1 MPETSPQA
9 ELSGQSTVSVTADD
23 KSKTAVAWLSL
34 GVAILALC
42 LKYAA
47 WACTGSVALKSDAL
61 ETVINVVAAIG
72 GLWAIRLAERPA
84 DDNHTYGH
92 YKAEYLSAIIESA
105 MVLVTAFAIGKAS
118 VDGFLHPAT
127 VASPWAGIV
136 LNGVATILNLAWGV
150 TLLRIGRSK
159 RSPALVAGGQ
169 HVLSD
174 VWTGFGLIT
183 GLALIPF
190 TGWRWLDPALAALVA
205 VNVLRVGWEML
216 RQSVAGLMDEA
227 PDPETLQKLREV
239 IADNATGAIEAHD
252 IRTREVGAVTF
263 IEFHL
268 VVPGTMTVA
277 VVHEICD
284 RIEAG
289 LRRVIGRALINIHVE
304 PEYKAKNTGII
315 LNPVFPASQR
325 HSAESNVL

>member
-1 MPETSPQA
+1 MADTVAPP
-9 ELSGQSTVSVTADD
+9 ELSGLPPAPGGSNG
-23 KSKTAVAWLSL
+23 KTTVAWVSL
-34 GVAILALC
+34 GIAIIALG

-47 WACTGSVALKSDAL
+47 WACTGSIALKSDAL
-61 ETVINVVAAIG
+61 ETIINVVAAIG
-72 GLWAIRLAERPA
+72 GLWAIKLAERPA

-118 VDGFLHPAT
+118 IDGFLHPVSVDA
-127 VASPWAGIV
+127 PWPGLA
-136 LNGVATILNLAWGV
+136 LNGTATILNLIWGY
-150 TLLRIGRSK
+150 TLLRIGRAK

-174 VWTGFGLIT
+174 VWTGFGLIA

-190 TGWRWLDPALAALVA
+190 TGWHWLDPTLAALVA

-239 IADNATGAIEAHD
+239 IAENATGALEAHD

-268 VVPGTMTVA
+268 VVPGSMTVA

-304 PEYKAKNTGII
+304 PEYKAKNTGIV
-315 LNPVFPASQR
+315 LRSGLPKHQ
-325 HSAESNVL
+325 HS

>member
-1 MPETSPQA
+1 MPDTAAPP
-9 ELSGQSTVSVTADD
+9 ELSGHPAAREDGIG
-23 KSKTAVAWLSL
+23 KTAVAWLSL
-34 GVAILALC
+34 GVAVIALG

-61 ETVINVVAAIG
+61 ETVINVVAAVA
-72 GLWAIRLAERPA
+72 GLLAIKLAERPA

-118 VDGFLHPAT
+118 VDGFLHPVHVDA
-127 VASPWAGIV
+127 PWSGIF
-136 LNGVATILNLAWGV
+136 LNGTATILNLVWGY
-150 TLLRIGRSK
+150 TLLRIGRAR

-174 VWTGFGLIT
+174 VWTGFALIA

-190 TGWRWLDPALAALVA
+190 TGWHWLDPTLAALVA

-227 PDPETLQKLREV
+227 PDPETLQKMREV
-239 IADNATGAIEAHD
+239 IARNAVGALEAHD
-252 IRTREVGAVTF
+252 IRIREVGAVTF

-268 VVPGTMTVA
+268 VVPGSMTVA

-284 RIEAG
+284 RIEVG
-289 LRRVIGRALINIHVE
+289 LRQIIGRALINIHVE

-315 LNPVFPASQR
+315 LTSDDQKA
-325 HSAESNVL
+325 